1 MDTGYILLIAA
12 GVAMLFGWDLSRR
25 GLNDVKEAANTAKEA
40 AVEVRNTVATTQ
52 AALANATGS
61 DSNKLAAAN
70 TEAVQKT
77 NVLDGAIGQVNEALA
92 GLTGRFA
99 PARVAFALA
108 FLLVLAALV
117 ALDIISLAIAEGAAE
132 SPVAPT

>member
-1 MDTGYILLIAA
+1 MDPGYVLLIAA

-52 AALANATGS
+52 RTLADAT
-61 DSNKLAAAN
+61 DQQARTLAATQ
-70 TEAVQKT
+70 TEAIEKT
-77 NVLDGAIGQVNEALA
+77 NALDGALGQVNDALA

-117 ALDIISLAIAEGAAE
+117 ALDIVSLAVAEGAQV
-132 SPVAPT
+132 PPT

>member
-1 MDTGYILLIAA
+1 MNPGYVLLIAA

-52 AALANATGS
+52 KTLADAT
-61 DSNKLAAAN
+61 DQQARTLAATQ
-70 TEAVQKT
+70 TEAIEKT
-77 NVLDGAIGQVNEALA
+77 NALDGALGQVNDALA

-117 ALDIISLAIAEGAAE
+117 ALDIISLAVAEGAQV
-132 SPVAPT
+132 PPT

>member
-1 MDTGYILLIAA
+1 MDPGYVLLIAA

-52 AALANATGS
+52 KTLADAT
-61 DSNKLAAAN
+61 DQQARTLAATQ
-70 TEAVQKT
+70 TEAIEKT
-77 NVLDGAIGQVNEALA
+77 NALDGALGQVNDALA

-117 ALDIISLAIAEGAAE
+117 ALDIISLAVAEGAQV
-132 SPVAPT
+132 PPT